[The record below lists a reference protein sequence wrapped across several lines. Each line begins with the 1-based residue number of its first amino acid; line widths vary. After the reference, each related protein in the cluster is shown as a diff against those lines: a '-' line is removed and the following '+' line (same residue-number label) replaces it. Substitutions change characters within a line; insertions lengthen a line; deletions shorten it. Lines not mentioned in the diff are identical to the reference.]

1 MKMIRKSKLF
11 TAILLMLA
19 MSVLLFPT
27 VAYALADDP
36 APEPEQPIESLR
48 VEDVRLVGE
57 TLYAT
62 ITDKDTGLIHD
73 LEINLRE
80 IADLTSEYLVIQLA
94 DITGNSSDVIYIKN
108 PFYIHT
114 AESVNGGVQGNQNG
128 DNPFTHD
135 GTGTVVDNATDGDG
149 KEFFGIET
157 PDGNVFY
164 LIIDRQRTS
173 ENVYLLN
180 AVTENDLMSLAVEGD
195 GRKSTVEEPPEIV
208 PEPEQTEPENGPEP
222 VAEKGNDTGTI
233 IFIII
238 AVIAVGGA
246 GYYFKIVRPRQNA
259 DMSDDDDDEDEDEE
273 DEQYDN
279 DEIDEEDE
287 DGSI

>member
-1 MKMIRKSKLF
+1 
-11 TAILLMLA
+11 
-19 MSVLLFPT
+19 MSVLLLPN

-62 ITDKDTGLIHD
+62 ITDKETGLIHD

-80 IADLTSEYLVIQLA
+80 IADLSSEYLAIQLA
-94 DITGNSSDVIYIKN
+94 GITGNLSDLIYIKN
-108 PFYIHT
+108 PFYIHS
-114 AESVNGGVQGNQNG
+114 AESVNGGGQSNQNG

-195 GRKSTVEEPPEIV
+195 GKTGIV
-208 PEPEQTEPENGPEP
+208 PEPPEVIPEPGQTEPENEP
-222 VAEKGNDTGTI
+222 DPVVANSSDTGTI

-238 AVIAVGGA
+238 AVIAAGGA

-259 DMSDDDDDEDEDEE
+259 DMSDDDEDEDEVE
-273 DEQYDN
+273 EQYDSDEN
-279 DEIDEEDE
+279 DYEDE
-287 DGSI
+287 DESI